1 MRERKE
7 GEEGGREEGRGRK
20 GENRERERE
29 IDRGRERETSE
40 IKSVR
45 KRREREIT
53 QCHLL
58 VTLYVYINYSIF
70 NSSSIVH
77 IT

>member
-7 GEEGGREEGRGRK
+7 GEEGGREEGRERK
-20 GENRERERE
+20 RTERERE

-45 KRREREIT
+45 KRRERDYT
-53 QCHLL
+53 MPFASHP
-58 VTLYVYINYSIF
+58 VRVR
-70 NSSSIVH
+70 
-77 IT
+77 

>member
-29 IDRGRERETSE
+29 IDKGRERETSE

-45 KRREREIT
+45 KRRERDYT
-53 QCHLL
+53 MPFASHP
-58 VTLYVYINYSIF
+58 VR
-70 NSSSIVH
+70 VH
-77 IT
+77 